1 MSNDNKALMR
11 RVYDEVINGGNV
23 ALIDELVA
31 ADFIEHE
38 EFPGLAGGREG
49 MKQFFTMMRTAFPDL
64 RMAVD
69 DLIAE
74 GDKVVARTT
83 MSGTHKGEFM
93 GMDPSGK
100 QFRVSAIDVIRFAD
114 GKAVE
119 HWGLTDAAAMMEQI
133 GAIPA
138 AGS

>member
-23 ALIDELVA
+23 VLIDELVA
-31 ADFIEHE
+31 ANFVEHE

-49 MKQFFTMMRTAFPDL
+49 MKQFFVMMRTAFPDL

-114 GKAVE
+114 GKAIE
-119 HWGLTDAAAMMEQI
+119 HWGLTDAAAMMEQL

-138 AGS
+138 ASS

>member
-1 MSNDNKALMR
+1 MSTDNKALMR
-11 RVYDEVINGGNV
+11 RFYDEVINGGNV
-23 ALIDELVA
+23 ALIDELFA
-31 ADFIEHE
+31 ADFVEHE
-38 EFPGLAGGREG
+38 EFPGLTGGREG
-49 MKQFFTMMRTAFPDL
+49 VEQFFTMMRAAFPDL

-74 GDKVVARTT
+74 GDKVVARAT

-100 QFRVSAIDVIRFAD
+100 QFRVSAIDVVRFAG

-119 HWGLTDAAAMMEQI
+119 HWGLTDAAAMMEQL
-133 GAIPA
+133 GAVPA

>member
-1 MSNDNKALMR
+1 MPNDNKALMR

-23 ALIDELVA
+23 VLIDELVA

-49 MKQFFTMMRTAFPDL
+49 MKQFFAMMRTAFPDL

-74 GDKVVARTT
+74 CDKVVARTT
-83 MSGTHKGEFM
+83 MSGTHRGEFM

-119 HWGLTDAAAMMEQI
+119 HWGLTDAAAMMEQL